1 MESANCQ
8 WNPQIVSGVRN
19 CKWNP
24 HFVCG
29 FYLHLRIPLIF
40 CGFFLQF
47 AESRT
52 TSYNCFFCGIRNK
65 TILPTRFTLKV
76 YVRGIHLHFGTC
88 LKIGLWNP
96 RTYKHKIVRLY
107 SAQFGLVVMFYPNLK
122 RKSYG
127 TCSISLPY
135 LHRRPIFVLQK
146 SFKSCPQ
153 VFFQNWQRT

>member
-1 MESANCQ
+1 MESAFC
-8 WNPQIVSGVRN
+8 
-19 CKWNP
+19 
-24 HFVCG
+24 
-29 FYLHLRIPLIF
+29 LRILLTF
-40 CGFFLQF
+40 ADSTYFLRILSTICRIQNNKL
-47 AESRT
+47 
-52 TSYNCFFCGIRNK
+52 YLFFCGIRNK

-96 RTYKHKIVRLY
+96 RTYKHKTVRLY
-107 SAQFGLVVMFYPNLK
+107 SAQFGLVVMFYPNLT